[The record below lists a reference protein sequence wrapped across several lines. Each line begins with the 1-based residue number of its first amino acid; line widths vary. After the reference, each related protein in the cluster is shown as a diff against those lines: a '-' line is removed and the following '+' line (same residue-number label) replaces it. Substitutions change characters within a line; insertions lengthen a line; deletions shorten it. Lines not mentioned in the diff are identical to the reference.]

1 MTKPRI
7 ELGLAG
13 AACVVVLMLA
23 GGAAAAPDAS
33 KGKQAYARVGCYECH
48 GHQGQGGVA
57 GLKLAPDPLPFETL
71 VTFVR
76 TSPGQM
82 PPYSVKILSDDD
94 LGDIYAYLQS
104 IPKPPDPKSIPAL
117 NP

>member
-1 MTKPRI
+1 MGQI
-7 ELGLAG
+7 GICVASVAVALAVG
-13 AACVVVLMLA
+13 VP
-23 GGAAAAPDAS
+23 GGAAFAGDAA
-33 KGKQAYARVGCYECH
+33 KGKATFVRVGCFECH

-57 GLKLAPDPLPFETL
+57 GLKLAPDPLPYETL
-71 VTFVR
+71 VAFVR
-76 TSPGQM
+76 TSSGPM
-82 PPYSVKILSDDD
+82 PPYSAKILADDD